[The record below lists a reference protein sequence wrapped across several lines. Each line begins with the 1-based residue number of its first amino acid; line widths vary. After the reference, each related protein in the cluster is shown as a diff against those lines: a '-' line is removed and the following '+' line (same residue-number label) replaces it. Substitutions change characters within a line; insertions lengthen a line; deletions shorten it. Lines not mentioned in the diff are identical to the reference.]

1 MYDMFFW
8 SSCVDRKKSRWLN
21 IVYETGHGSCKD
33 EQLTIYRWMWMYRSA
48 CVWLGS
54 LSHLRNCWVIT
65 LKLNP
70 YFVMKNVALAL
81 RCGGDAF
88 GSRGDCCGLWFG
100 QGLKERGYCIHRES
114 TELYSCVGY
123 LSCSKPV
130 VVAVEISRSSN
141 ERSRPTECSVFSLP
155 SVKGSLICSYC
166 LTTGY
171 KNWQVWFHRLCN
183 ATQLMFCLFICL
195 SVCLS
200 FHSSFFSDCSLI

>member
-1 MYDMFFW
+1 MEAVKI
-8 SSCVDRKKSRWLN
+8 SSSQF
-21 IVYETGHGSCKD
+21 TGGCECD
-33 EQLTIYRWMWMYRSA
+33 RSA

-114 TELYSCVGY
+114 TEKYSCVGY

-130 VVAVEISRSSN
+130 VVAVEISSSSN
-141 ERSRPTECSVFSLP
+141 ERSRSTECSVFSLP

-166 LTTGY
+166 FTTGY

-183 ATQLMFCLFICL
+183 ATQLMLCLFVCLFVCLFIPPF
-195 SVCLS
+195 SVIVL
-200 FHSSFFSDCSLI
+200 